1 MRYSNLE
8 NFLRFIMLFFE
19 EYLPLIIEKM
29 INSATFLPDKRDY
42 FACSV

>member
-8 NFLRFIMLFFE
+8 NFLRFITLFFE
-19 EYLPLIIEKM
+19 EHLPLIIEKM
-29 INSATFLPDKRDY
+29 INSTTFLPDKQDY